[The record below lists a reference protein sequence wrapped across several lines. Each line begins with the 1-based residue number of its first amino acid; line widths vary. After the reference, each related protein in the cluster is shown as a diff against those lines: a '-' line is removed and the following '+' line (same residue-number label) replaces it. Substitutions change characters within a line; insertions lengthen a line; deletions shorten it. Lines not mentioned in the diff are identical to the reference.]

1 MRISPSEIENRLKVS
16 PYVREAMVVGDRR
29 KYLVALIG
37 IEADTVSDWAARKGL
52 AFTTY
57 GDLSRKEEVR
67 TLIGGWVEQVN
78 SELAQVESIKRFAL
92 LEKELDHEDGEL
104 TATLKVK
111 RRALE
116 KQFES
121 QIQELYV

>member
-1 MRISPSEIENRLKVS
+1 MRE
-16 PYVREAMVVGDRR
+16 
-29 KYLVALIG
+29 LID
-37 IEADTVSDWAARKGL
+37 E
-52 AFTTY
+52 
-57 GDLSRKEEVR
+57 
-67 TLIGGWVEQVN
+67 WVEQVN
-78 SELAQVESIKRFAL
+78 GELAQVETIKRFAL

-116 KQFES
+116 QQFER

>member
-1 MRISPSEIENRLKVS
+1 ME
-16 PYVREAMVVGDRR
+16 
-29 KYLVALIG
+29 
-37 IEADTVSDWAARKGL
+37 T
-52 AFTTY
+52 
-57 GDLSRKEEVR
+57 
-67 TLIGGWVEQVN
+67 
-78 SELAQVESIKRFAL
+78 IKRFAL

>member
-1 MRISPSEIENRLKVS
+1 
-16 PYVREAMVVGDRR
+16 MVVGDRR
-29 KYLVALIG
+29 SYLVALIG
-37 IEADTVSDWAARKGL
+37 IEADTVGDWAARRGL

-57 GDLSRKEEVR
+57 GDLSRKPEVR
-67 TLIGGWVEQVN
+67 ELVGAWVEQVN
-78 SELAQVESIKRFAL
+78 RELARPETVKRFAL

-116 KQFES
+116 QRFEKEIS
-121 QIQELYV
+121 ELYV